1 MVLSLLF
8 GGKKGALL
16 TACCTTTVRSGAIR
30 PRRDGRFSATLGAEG
45 GIYRLDADSIKHVET
60 TQGEGYSPE
69 CVEVGFCELRLWAFC
84 ELRVDRFLGRSLLV
98 KLLIPSLSP
107 YVFYLRAVGR
117 AYLPTTDVASAS
129 LYEGNKEATRG
140 CTERKTQT
148 VLSKRKPAG
157 SSREHIGTLGGKLL
171 AVATGLER
179 GTYWSGSS
187 RRSSLAT
194 NV

>member
-1 MVLSLLF
+1 M
-8 GGKKGALL
+8 
-16 TACCTTTVRSGAIR
+16 
-30 PRRDGRFSATLGAEG
+30 
-45 GIYRLDADSIKHVET
+45 
-60 TQGEGYSPE
+60 
-69 CVEVGFCELRLWAFC
+69 
-84 ELRVDRFLGRSLLV
+84 
-98 KLLIPSLSP
+98 LIPSLSP

-117 AYLPTTDVASAS
+117 AYLPTSDVASTI

-171 AVATGLER
+171 AAATGAKR
-179 GTYWSGSS
+179 GKYWSGSS
-187 RRSSLAT
+187 TRSSLAT